1 MPKILFVLKVFLK
14 DSPKTD
20 NKYNKLIL
28 DFLNDNIAELNSY
41 GCYIRLVLLNN
52 TNIDKF
58 LKMNIKNVPAL
69 YDDDTKSSIIGVE
82 NIIKYIIYKCSPTE
96 NNDDHN
102 SNNNGNSNY
111 SNRNNN
117 KHSNT
122 TTGGAK
128 KSSMKNMNDDGDP
141 TGLRGYLINELLKD
155 DEFDE
160 PVDTNTLKSKEEYY
174 KKNKDTT
181 IPNMQ
186 NVNKYTLS
194 TAKKNLSTSEYNSSI
209 ENSTDPIDA
218 MHNDNSEITEGT
230 KKISSYMNDDPDL
243 KNFWENLENSDD

>member
-1 MPKILFVLKVFLK
+1 MSKILFVLKVFLK

-82 NIIKYIIYKCSPTE
+82 NIIKYIIHKCSPTE
-96 NNDDHN
+96 NNNSGN
-102 SNNNGNSNY
+102 SNNSNY
-111 SNRNNN
+111 SNKNNYSS
-117 KHSNT
+117 HSNT
-122 TTGGAK
+122 TTGGSAK

-155 DEFDE
+155 DEFDD

-174 KKNKDTT
+174 KKNKEAAV
-181 IPNMQ
+181 PNMQ
-186 NVNKYTLS
+186 NINKYTLS
-194 TAKKNLSTSEYNSSI
+194 TAKKNLSNSEYNSSI

-218 MHNDNSEITEGT
+218 MHNDNREITEGT

-243 KNFWENLENSDD
+243 KNFWENLEDTED